1 MQQELRKCKK
11 PKTSKRFG
19 FTCYEDLNTLIASF
33 AAVKSF
39 LQYIYLQIR
48 FSFSWGYKKHQMDKE
63 LCTAVEVGKR
73 NLNLKN
79 EI

>member
-39 LQYIYLQIR
+39 LQYIYLKNSLII
-48 FSFSWGYKKHQMDKE
+48 HEENTKE
-63 LCTAVEVGKR
+63 MSV
-73 NLNLKN
+73 
-79 EI
+79 